1 MAPVVHGLEAK
12 YSGLV
17 NFVYL
22 DRDDPATA
30 PFREQLGYVYQPHIF
45 LLDGEG
51 NIVEQWLGFIS
62 EQQLDAAL
70 SAIAN

>member
-12 YSGLV
+12 YNGLV

-22 DRDDPATA
+22 DRDDPATS

-51 NIVEQWLGFIS
+51 TIVQQWLGFVT
-62 EQQLDAAL
+62 EQQLDEAL
-70 SAIAN
+70 SAISS